1 MLAISTYQNL
11 SRFLCD
17 NYYDVLKVLSGS
29 PALVSAMEALGVK
42 MTSVFLE
49 WLSAE
54 KRYLKGLT
62 KEPLKE
68 TLQMEYVTRLEE
80 FEEVL

>member
-1 MLAISTYQNL
+1 
-11 SRFLCD
+11 
-17 NYYDVLKVLSGS
+17 
-29 PALVSAMEALGVK
+29 MEALGVK
-42 MTSVFLE
+42 TTSVFSE

-62 KEPLKE
+62 KEPLEE

-80 FEEVL
+80 FEEVS